1 MFQKMA
7 DSEFIVALTLIIV
20 GAFYIIERLMSFS
33 VIVYQWYF
41 KAVTRD
47 RETTRYDAE
56 RNLNEPPVFGGENV
70 EA

>member
-20 GAFYIIERLMSFS
+20 GAFYIIERLMSFAMM
-33 VIVYQWYF
+33 VYQWYF
-41 KAVTRD
+41 KAVTR
-47 RETTRYDAE
+47 ETVRYDAE
-56 RNLNEPPVFGGENV
+56 QNVSEPPVFGGENI